1 MSTAKQDDI
10 HRLLDIVVEEVSLVD
25 RAANKHRFLIVKRSD
40 PMEENHADKAKIPD
54 GEAAKTAKQTPPENP
69 VSEAGDTAPEDT
81 GAPPNGSMLE
91 AAVAAL
97 ERLTETVETLSALA
111 DGDARLQI
119 GEIAAELRALADR
132 LVESADA
139 EAVPPPEPEGD
150 LAVVIES
157 VRATLQQ
164 VGSLIDA
171 SKAAPAKKTKPK
183 SDPAQDGK
191 DKPQGKTEKRD
202 ASAGDDAGVPA
213 QDDPL
218 RKDLAGLAD
227 SVRKLVEALKDQAQR
242 LSKLE
247 KRFGLPNSA
256 PAREDHNRPEDEEV
270 GWPMD
275 LNRPFDRENVDK
287 AVSFHDL

>member
-1 MSTAKQDDI
+1 MSTAKQDDSV

-40 PMEENHADKAKIPD
+40 PMEENHADKAKNPT
-54 GEAAKTAKQTPPENP
+54 GEAVDAAKQTPPENP
-69 VSEAGDTAPEDT
+69 TPEAGTA
-81 GAPPNGSMLE
+81 APGDDAGSTDSSMLE
-91 AAVAAL
+91 AAVQAL
-97 ERLTETVETLSALA
+97 ERLTETVETLGALA
-111 DGDARLQI
+111 GGDARLQI

-132 LVESADA
+132 LVESAGA
-139 EAVPPPEPEGD
+139 EPAAPPEPEGD
-150 LAVVIES
+150 LAVIIES

-171 SKAAPAKKTKPK
+171 SKAAPAKAKPK
-183 SDPAQDGK
+183 TDEPAADAK
-191 DKPQGKTEKRD
+191 DKKEKRD
-202 ASAGDDAGVPA
+202 PA
-213 QDDPL
+213 TAPAPQDDPL
-218 RKDLAGLAD
+218 RKDLSGLTD
-227 SVRKLVEALKDQAQR
+227 SVKKLVEALKEQAQR

-256 PAREDHNRPEDEEV
+256 PAREEGNRPEDEDV

>member
-1 MSTAKQDDI
+1 MSTAKQDDSI

-40 PMEENHADKAKIPD
+40 PMEENHADKAKTPD
-54 GEAAKTAKQTPPENP
+54 GEAALTAKQTPPENP
-69 VSEAGDTAPEDT
+69 APEAGTTAPADT
-81 GAPPNGSMLE
+81 GGPPDSSMLE
-91 AAVAAL
+91 AAVQAL
-97 ERLTETVETLSALA
+97 ERLTETVETLGALA

-132 LVESADA
+132 LVESAGA
-139 EAVPPPEPEGD
+139 EPAPPPEPEGD

-171 SKAAPAKKTKPK
+171 SKAAPAKAKPK
-183 SDPAQDGK
+183 SDAAPDAK
-191 DKPQGKTEKRD
+191 DKNEKLD
-202 ASAGDDAGVPA
+202 PAPGDVTASPP

-218 RKDLAGLAD
+218 RKDLSGLTD
-227 SVRKLVEALKDQAQR
+227 SVRKLVESLKEQAQR

-256 PAREDHNRPEDEEV
+256 PAREEGNRPEDEDV

>member
-1 MSTAKQDDI
+1 MSTAKQDDSV

-40 PMEENHADKAKIPD
+40 PMEENHADKAKNPT
-54 GEAAKTAKQTPPENP
+54 GEAVDAAKLTPPENP
-69 VSEAGDTAPEDT
+69 APEAGTA
-81 GAPPNGSMLE
+81 APGDDAGPPDSSMLE
-91 AAVAAL
+91 AAVQAL
-97 ERLTETVETLSALA
+97 ERLTETVETLGALA
-111 DGDARLQI
+111 GGDARLQI

-132 LVESADA
+132 LVESAGA
-139 EAVPPPEPEGD
+139 EPAAPPEPEGD
-150 LAVVIES
+150 LAVIIES

-171 SKAAPAKKTKPK
+171 SKAAPAKAKPK
-183 SDPAQDGK
+183 TDGPAADAK
-191 DKPQGKTEKRD
+191 DKNEKRD
-202 ASAGDDAGVPA
+202 PAPGDATAPPP

-218 RKDLAGLAD
+218 KKDLSGLTD
-227 SVRKLVEALKDQAQR
+227 SVKKLVEALKEQAQR

-256 PAREDHNRPEDEEV
+256 PAREEGNRPEDEDV

>member
-40 PMEENHADKAKIPD
+40 PMEENYADKAKTPD

-69 VSEAGDTAPEDT
+69 VPEAGGAAPEDT
-81 GAPPNGSMLE
+81 GAPPDGSMLE

-97 ERLTETVETLSALA
+97 ERLTETVDTLSALA
-111 DGDARLQI
+111 DGDARMKI
-119 GEIAAELRALADR
+119 GEIAAELRALADT
-132 LVESADA
+132 LVESAGA
-139 EAVPPPEPEGD
+139 EPAPPPEPDSD

-171 SKAAPAKKTKPK
+171 TKAAPAKAKPK

-191 DKPQGKTEKRD
+191 DKPQGKTAKRD
-202 ASAGDDAGVPA
+202 PAAGDDAGAAA

-256 PAREDHNRPEDEEV
+256 PAREEHNRPEDEEV

>member
-54 GEAAKTAKQTPPENP
+54 GEAAQTAKQTPPASP
-69 VSEAGDTAPEDT
+69 APEAGDDPPEDT
-81 GAPPNGSMLE
+81 GGPPDGSMLE

-111 DGDARLQI
+111 DGDARMKI
-119 GEIAAELRALADR
+119 GEIAAELRALADT
-132 LVESADA
+132 LVESAGA
-139 EAVPPPEPEGD
+139 EPAPPPEPESD

-171 SKAAPAKKTKPK
+171 SKAAPAKAKPT
-183 SDPAQDGK
+183 SDAAPDAK
-191 DKPQGKTEKRD
+191 DKNEKRD
-202 ASAGDDAGVPA
+202 PAPGDVTVSPP

-227 SVRKLVEALKDQAQR
+227 SVRKLVEALKEQAQR

-256 PAREDHNRPEDEEV
+256 PAPEEHNRPDDEEV

>member
-40 PMEENHADKAKIPD
+40 PMEENHADKAKTPD
-54 GEAAKTAKQTPPENP
+54 GEAVQAAKQTPPETP
-69 VSEAGDTAPEDT
+69 APEAGGAAPEDT
-81 GAPPNGSMLE
+81 GGPPDRSMLE

-97 ERLTETVETLSALA
+97 ERLTETVETLGALA
-111 DGDARLQI
+111 DGDARMKI
-119 GEIAAELRALADR
+119 GEIAAELRALADS
-132 LVESADA
+132 LVEATGA
-139 EAVPPPEPEGD
+139 EPAPLPEPESD

-171 SKAAPAKKTKPK
+171 SKAAPAKAKPK
-183 SDPAQDGK
+183 ADEADAAAGK
-191 DKPQGKTEKRD
+191 PKNEKRD
-202 ASAGDDAGVPA
+202 PSTGEDAAKAA

-218 RKDLAGLAD
+218 RKDLSGLAD
-227 SVRKLVEALKDQAQR
+227 SVRKLVEALKEQALR

-256 PAREDHNRPEDEEV
+256 PAREEGNRPEDEDV

>member
-40 PMEENHADKAKIPD
+40 PMEENHADKAKTPD
-54 GEAAKTAKQTPPENP
+54 GEAAQTAKQTPPEKP
-69 VSEAGDTAPEDT
+69 APEAVAEKAD
-81 GAPPNGSMLE
+81 GAPDESPMLD
-91 AAVAAL
+91 AAVEAL
-97 ERLTETVETLSALA
+97 ERLTETVETLGALA
-111 DGDARLQI
+111 DGDAREKIAAL
-119 GEIAAELRALADR
+119 AAELRSLADR
-132 LVESADA
+132 LAESAGAEPTAAPASDDA
-139 EAVPPPEPEGD
+139 D
-150 LAVVIES
+150 LGVAIES
-157 VRATLQQ
+157 VRATLQR
-164 VGSLIDA
+164 VGSLLDA
-171 SKAAPAKKTKPK
+171 SKATKAKSEADDEP
-183 SDPAQDGK
+183 PK
-191 DKPQGKTEKRD
+191 DKTKTEKRD
-202 ASAGDDAGVPA
+202 PAAGDDAGAPA

-227 SVRKLVEALKDQAQR
+227 SVRKLVDALKDQAQR

-256 PAREDHNRPEDEEV
+256 PVREDHNRPEYEDV

-275 LNRPFDRENVDK
+275 LNRPFDRESVDK

>member
-1 MSTAKQDDI
+1 MSTAKQDDTI

-40 PMEENHADKAKIPD
+40 PMEENHADKAKTPD
-54 GEAAKTAKQTPPENP
+54 GEAVETAKQTPPENDTGDLA
-69 VSEAGDTAPEDT
+69 EKADGMAGDSP
-81 GAPPNGSMLE
+81 MLE
-91 AAVAAL
+91 AAVEAL
-97 ERLTETVETLSALA
+97 ERLTETVETLGALA
-111 DGDARLQI
+111 E
-119 GEIAAELRALADR
+119 GEVRPKIAELAAELRALADR
-132 LVESADA
+132 LAVSAGAEAAPAPPADSADLGVA
-139 EAVPPPEPEGD
+139 
-150 LAVVIES
+150 IES
-157 VRATLQQ
+157 VRATLQR

-171 SKAAPAKKTKPK
+171 SKATAKPK
-183 SDPAQDGK
+183 SPPDATTDEEKSK
-191 DKPQGKTEKRD
+191 DKNEKRD
-202 ASAGDDAGVPA
+202 PAPGDVTASPP

-218 RKDLAGLAD
+218 RKDLSGLTD
-227 SVRKLVEALKDQAQR
+227 SVRKLVEALKEQAQR

-256 PAREDHNRPEDEEV
+256 PAREEGNRPEDEDV

>member
-40 PMEENHADKAKIPD
+40 PMEENHADKAKTPD
-54 GEAAKTAKQTPPENP
+54 GEAAQTAKQTPPENP
-69 VSEAGDTAPEDT
+69 GDLAEKTDGMEPES
-81 GAPPNGSMLE
+81 PMLD
-91 AAVAAL
+91 AAIEAL
-97 ERLTETVETLSALA
+97 ERLTETVETLGALA
-111 DGDARLQI
+111 DGDARAK
-119 GEIAAELRALADR
+119 IAALAVELRALADR
-132 LVESADA
+132 LA
-139 EAVPPPEPEGD
+139 EAAGAEPAPASEEGPPD
-150 LAVVIES
+150 LGVAIDS
-157 VRATLQQ
+157 VRATLQR
-164 VGSLIDA
+164 VGSLLDATKA
-171 SKAAPAKKTKPK
+171 SKAKPPDEEDGPAKDK
-183 SDPAQDGK
+183 STTA
-191 DKPQGKTEKRD
+191 KRD
-202 ASAGDDAGVPA
+202 TSAGEDAGAPA
-213 QDDPL
+213 QDDPP

-256 PAREDHNRPEDEEV
+256 PAREEHNRPEDEEV